1 MREAADARHPVAHA
15 RSQHQ
20 LRSLLGEVSDRVESI
35 IGSRARMDGLVEAML
50 TITAGLDLDETLR
63 TIVRTGMDLVNARY
77 GALAVRGHN
86 QHVGQLIDEG
96 LSEQER
102 AQILGDPEGHGV
114 LGAVISDKGAALR
127 LDDLTAHATFEGFP
141 PGHPPMHSFLG
152 VPVRIRDTV
161 FGSLYLTEK
170 SDGQPFSEE
179 DEALVMALAAAA
191 GIAVDNAILYEQ
203 ARTRQAWI
211 EATRDIA
218 TEFLAGTESDRVLAH
233 VVDHARGLTGSYQA
247 FLASVPVPDEA
258 PGEVSELVITQWTG
272 PDAGQDW
279 QTVPIAGTA
288 LGDAFSRRT
297 PLRFDDASKID
308 LGVDLPT
315 TDELPGAGPA
325 LVLPLCTPDA
335 TLGVLVTIRP
345 PGFAPYSDEM
355 LDLTAAFCDQA
366 ALAVRLADA
375 QRRVRELDIVA
386 DRDRI
391 ARDLHDHVIQR
402 LFAIGLTVQATLP
415 KAVVPEVRQ
424 RLSTTI
430 MDLQEVVQEIR
441 GSIFDLH
448 ASGAGSDVGLQQRLE
463 LAIRRQT
470 ADIALRA
477 TIQVSGPL
485 SVVDAA
491 LADHAEAVVR
501 EAVSNAVRHSGADN
515 VAIMVEV
522 ANDLVIS
529 VCDNGW
535 GIPNHVIRSGLN
547 NLEQRAQELGG
558 SFFIG
563 PAERADDEDH
573 PGTCLRWAVPLPPD
587 VASATGAIP
596 VVSTTPYDLGCPPRE
611 PAAPSIALGSGYAL
625 AGGPLD
631 SGESD

>member
-1 MREAADARHPVAHA
+1 MANDGRGGRYSAGRTV
-15 RSQHQ
+15 SQQ
-20 LRSLLGEVSDRVESI
+20 RLRTLLGEVADRVEVM
-35 IGSRARMDGLVEAML
+35 IGSRDRMDGLVEAML
-50 TITAGLDLDETLR
+50 TVTAGLDLDETLR
-63 TIVRTGMDLVNARY
+63 TIVRTAMNLVDARY
-77 GALAVRGHN
+77 GALAVRGHD
-86 QHVGQLIDEG
+86 QQVTQFIDEG
-96 LSEQER
+96 MPEQIRER
-102 AQILGDPEGHGV
+102 IGRLPAGHGV
-114 LGAVISDKGAALR
+114 LGAVFAQKAPLR
-127 LDDLTAHATFEGFP
+127 LDDLSEHPSSIGFP
-141 PGHPPMHSFLG
+141 AGHPPMHTFLG
-152 VPVRIRDTV
+152 VPVRIRDDV

-170 SDGQPFSEE
+170 SDGQPFTEE
-179 DEALVMALAAAA
+179 DEVLLLALAAAA
-191 GIAVDNAILYEQ
+191 GIAVDNARLYEQ

-233 VVDHARGLTGSYQA
+233 VVDHARGLTGSHQA
-247 FLASVPVPDEA
+247 FLASVPVPDEL
-258 PGEVSELVITQWTG
+258 PGEISELVITQWTG

-297 PLRFDDASKID
+297 PLRFDDVSAVT
-308 LGVDLPT
+308 LGVEFPDA
-315 TDELPGAGPA
+315 ESPGAGPA

-355 LDLTAAFCDQA
+355 LELTAAFCDQA

-375 QRRVRELDIVA
+375 QRRMRELDIVA

-424 RLSTTI
+424 RLSTVI

-441 GSIFDLH
+441 TSIFDLH
-448 ASGAGSDVGLQQRLE
+448 ASGPEHSAGLQQRIE
-463 LAIRRQT
+463 MAIRRQT

-485 SVVDAA
+485 SVVDPQ

-501 EAVSNAVRHSGADN
+501 EAVSNAVRHSGADT
-515 VAIMVEV
+515 VAIVIDV
-522 ANDLVIS
+522 ANDLTIMVT
-529 VCDNGW
+529 DNGW
-535 GIPNHVIRSGLN
+535 GIPNHVIRSGLR
-547 NLEQRAQELGG
+547 NLEQRAQEAGG
-558 SFFIG
+558 QFDVR
-563 PAERADDEDH
+563 PAQRPDAEGNHPEM
-573 PGTCLRWAVPLPPD
+573 PGTQLRWSVPLPQDSP
-587 VASATGAIP
+587 AT
-596 VVSTTPYDLGCPPRE
+596 D
-611 PAAPSIALGSGYAL
+611 GYEL
-625 AGGPLD
+625 AGGPEAGQGD
-631 SGESD
+631 